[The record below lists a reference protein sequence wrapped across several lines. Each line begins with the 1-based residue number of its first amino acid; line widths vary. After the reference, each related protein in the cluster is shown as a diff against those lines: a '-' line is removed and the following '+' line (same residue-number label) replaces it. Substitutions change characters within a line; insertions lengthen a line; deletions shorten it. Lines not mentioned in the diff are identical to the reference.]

1 MRTLIAQRAISNQ
14 LSLVELLETEGF
26 EVTQATVSRDLKAI
40 GAVKSEDRYV
50 LGSVAGGDET
60 HESLARAID
69 EFAESI
75 LPTGTMVVI
84 HTPPGAAQIV
94 AAAIDNAHLDGV
106 VGTIAG
112 DDTLLLIAGSGAL
125 ARLISKR
132 LGEIGAQT

>member
-1 MRTLIAQRAISNQ
+1 
-14 LSLVELLETEGF
+14 
-26 EVTQATVSRDLKAI
+26 
-40 GAVKSEDRYV
+40 
-50 LGSVAGGDET
+50 
-60 HESLARAID
+60 
-69 EFAESI
+69 
-75 LPTGTMVVI
+75 VVI